1 MQICYNCG
9 KEVDDTVLICPDCG
23 ALVKR
28 YGAPV
33 RESEEPLSPVAEP
46 VPEAQPDVRS
56 LVFCDESGKLRL
68 RGILKVLCIVCTVV
82 DFYLAFSQLLV
93 LWLSTS
99 GDFFATLLSEY
110 ASVGMDSSILEMMRV
125 TVDFVSQNRTF
136 VNGKSNC
143 GGAIYSEEGYLNIID
158 CSFIDCSAEGSE
170 YVSGGAIYFTGY
182 NLTLSNCNF
191 TNCMAST
198 HMGSEN
204 VSTSWCSYGGAI
216 YSNESFISVS
226 GCSFVNCK
234 AIEYIEDYSDGGAI
248 YCINSNL
255 TVSNSNFVNCS
266 ADARLESDGGAI
278 YSEEGYLNIIDCSFI
293 ACSADYSGALDD
305 FGFSR
310 EGDEKTADLLDEILE
325 KKGCLTIDDLY
336 VHVFSVR
343 V

>member
-136 VNGKSNC
+136 VLIFGLLFLVKALCFIWFQLSKRRLSLYVA
-143 GGAIYSEEGYLNIID
+143 GLSAAIQVAMFL
-158 CSFIDCSAEGSE
+158 F
-170 YVSGGAIYFTGY
+170 
-182 NLTLSNCNF
+182 
-191 TNCMAST
+191 
-198 HMGSEN
+198 
-204 VSTSWCSYGGAI
+204 YGGGIA
-216 YSNESFISVS
+216 SF
-226 GCSFVNCK
+226 
-234 AIEYIEDYSDGGAI
+234 EY
-248 YCINSNL
+248 C
-255 TVSNSNFVNCS
+255 
-266 ADARLESDGGAI
+266 
-278 YSEEGYLNIIDCSFI
+278 
-293 ACSADYSGALDD
+293 LDIL
-305 FGFSR
+305 
-310 EGDEKTADLLDEILE
+310 AVMLLLLRRDWNTLP
-325 KKGCLTIDDLY
+325 K
-336 VHVFSVR
+336 
-343 V
+343 